1 MESSQI
7 LEEKAGACEEGSLG
21 GPALTFDCPEG
32 PTMHPE
38 PMTVPK
44 SPFLDSRVGGGA
56 LARWPPSAAQTAR
69 AVFPHAAF
77 TKTHDLRCKGKATPV
92 SSDDDVR
99 VFR

>member
-1 MESSQI
+1 M
-7 LEEKAGACEEGSLG
+7 
-21 GPALTFDCPEG
+21 
-32 PTMHPE
+32 
-38 PMTVPK
+38 
-44 SPFLDSRVGGGA
+44 DSRVGGGA

-77 TKTHDLRCKGKATPV
+77 TKTRDGEMQGKATAKWTFRHTRQVESEPPV